1 MKNVVDKGE
10 EIGYN
15 SQADSESWGAKPKKA
30 REGSRSLQEQKAG
43 KEAEDRAKK
52 TLKNFEKSIDK
63 GKWFWYNNKAA
74 PQEVR
79 EAPWKLNNND
89 KM

>member
-1 MKNVVDKGE
+1 MKKVVDKG
-10 EIGYN
+10 GVDWYN
-15 SQADSESWGAKPKKA
+15 NKADSESWGKQNWIKWVEEA
-30 REGSRSLQEQKAG
+30 LQEQG
-43 KEAEDRAKK
+43 RELKESLKK
-52 TLKNFEKSIDK
+52 LWKNFKKGIDK
-63 GKWFWYNNKAA
+63 GKQFWYNNKAA